1 MSALYVL
8 DTNSIKVFG
17 NYYPESFPS
26 FWERLAELIA
36 AGEIISVRE
45 VSRELE
51 YQNPIPH
58 LLKWSEDNNG
68 LFSTPSTAETDFVAE
83 IFRVPHFL
91 QLIGQKQML
100 RGYPVADP
108 FIVARGKVLGACVV
122 TEEAYKPNA
131 AKIPNV
137 CEHFDVRSTNVQ
149 GFLNEV
155 GWRF

>member
-1 MSALYVL
+1 MSQLYVF
-8 DTNSIKVFG
+8 DSNSLHVFG
-17 NYYPESFPS
+17 NYYPKSFPS
-26 FWERLAELIA
+26 FWERLAELTA
-36 AGEIISVRE
+36 AGDIISVRE
-45 VSRELE
+45 VKKELE
-51 YQNPIPH
+51 FQNPTLH
-58 LLKWSEDNNG
+58 VLKWSDDNKE

-83 IFRVPHFL
+83 IFRVRHFQ

-100 RGYPVADP
+100 RGYPVVDP
-108 FIVARGKVLGACVV
+108 FVVARGKVFGACVV

-137 CEHFDVRSTNVQ
+137 CERFDVRSTNVQ